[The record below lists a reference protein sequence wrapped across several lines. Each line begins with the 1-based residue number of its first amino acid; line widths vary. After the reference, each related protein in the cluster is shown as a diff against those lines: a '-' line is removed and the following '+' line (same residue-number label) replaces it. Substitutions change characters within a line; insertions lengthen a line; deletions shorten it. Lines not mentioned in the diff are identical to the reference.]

1 MEHQTLLTDSQIRSK
16 VKHVID
22 NSLIILEKKI
32 SVINN
37 ELSSLRNE
45 YLEEIIK
52 CKYNNISKRYLQPW

>member
-1 MEHQTLLTDSQIRSK
+1 MEHQSLLNDSQLKSK

-37 ELSSLRNE
+37 ELASLRNE
-45 YLEEIIK
+45 YIDEIIK
-52 CKYNNISKRYLQPW
+52 CKYNNISKRYFQQ